1 MNTKKSY
8 FHSCPDCGANL
19 DPGEKCDCGG
29 PVSNAQE
36 ALGVVSPSDYYF
48 QKERSRDISETLLVG
63 YDSSNGVDV
72 SALSITRWSG
82 GKMMH
87 IKTLLGKEAEDMYD
101 QLTSFGHCV
110 KL

>member
-1 MNTKKSY
+1 MV
-8 FHSCPDCGANL
+8 
-19 DPGEKCDCGG
+19 EKIEK
-29 PVSNAQE
+29 P
-36 ALGVVSPSDYYF
+36 
-48 QKERSRDISETLLVG
+48 RDKSETLLVG

-72 SALSITRWSG
+72 SALSVTRWSG
-82 GKMMH
+82 GKMIH